1 MDPVEFSRVVS
12 LSEQI
17 TPDSFRIFSKEV
29 TFFSEKM
36 ALLSYVEESADKVPD
51 FMCSCINFSLKKRNK
66 YHGVQSDEQIQPAV
80 GHQCLI
86 WAQFWGF
93 HVAVF

>member
-12 LSEQI
+12 ISEQI

-36 ALLSYVEESADKVPD
+36 ALLSMLRNLLTKYLI
-51 FMCSCINFSLKKRNK
+51 SC
-66 YHGVQSDEQIQPAV
+66 
-80 GHQCLI
+80 
-86 WAQFWGF
+86 AQ
-93 HVAVF
+93 ASTLA